1 MIQSCVPVQ
10 LQVPVPGTSTGI
22 LDCAGTRYWNQCTTT
37 IRALLVYII
46 FTLYRVEYM
55 ALRYQIE
62 IRIVTLSRI
71 EYDTAMPWNN
81 YAIIRQRP

>member
-1 MIQSCVPVQ
+1 MC
-10 LQVPVPGTSTGI
+10 TSTATGTGTRYQYWYTGP
-22 LDCAGTRYWNQCTTT
+22 GTRYWNQCTTT